1 MHFSLFINIFGLTL
15 DIEGASA
22 ALTLGGIFSVWVSFS
37 ARVKGSPFISA
48 GWEQG
53 IKGAVE
59 VSLAGLTLGA
69 AIPTLRAQYLS

>member
-22 ALTLGGIFSVWVSFS
+22 SLTFGSIFSVWVSFQP
-37 ARVKGSPFISA
+37 RVKGSSFFSA
-48 GWEQG
+48 GWDQG

-59 VSLAGLTLGA
+59 VCLAGLTLGA
-69 AIPTLRAQYLS
+69 AIPTLRAHYL